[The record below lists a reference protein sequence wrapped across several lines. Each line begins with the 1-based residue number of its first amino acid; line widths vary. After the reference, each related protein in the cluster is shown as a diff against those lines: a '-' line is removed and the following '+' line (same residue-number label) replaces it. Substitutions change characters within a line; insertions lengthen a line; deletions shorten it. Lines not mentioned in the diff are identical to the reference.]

1 MRHEYVE
8 VPESQR
14 LACLKFILKKE
25 MLNWNNGNDSSEENE
40 NENSNENNM
49 NNENGKVENEDED
62 ISIKKDSVLL
72 TKNVPIRS
80 RKLLSRKEKIEP
92 ISDDIIEEK
101 KEIMDSPIATSTS
114 STTTT
119 PASTSTSTSYPS
131 HYSPFPSAAATYTS
145 TSSSSSFRPFQAV
158 IFADDEDLALSVCET
173 VKSVLTKNG
182 KNKNRKFLLSLLRC
196 YENRFLF
203 HAMPM
208 SAILLHFS

>member
-25 MLNWNNGNDSSEENE
+25 ILNWNNGNDSSEENE
-40 NENSNENNM
+40 NENNSGNS
-49 NNENGKVENEDED
+49 NNENKNEDVNED
-62 ISIKKDSVLL
+62 IGIKKDSVIV

-92 ISDDIIEEK
+92 ISEVIVEEK
-101 KEIMDSPIATSTS
+101 NEIIDSLITTSTS
-114 STTTT
+114 SST
-119 PASTSTSTSYPS
+119 PVSTSTSTSYPS
-131 HYSPFPSAAATYTS
+131 HYSPFPSAAATY

-173 VKSVLTKNG
+173 VKSVLPKNG
-182 KNKNRKFLLSLLRC
+182 KRETSFYQC
-196 YENRFLF
+196 
-203 HAMPM
+203 HT
-208 SAILLHFS
+208 ILLFM